1 MVKKRHENNDAESV
15 VDRTVLRCCVLA
27 ISLSIVWLTVF
38 FSLDL
43 NTKVKGFVGAV
54 GAIISFGCSSVPA
67 KLPAAERIGTFRFQI
82 FVTAG
87 NTSTS
92 LALAGLT
99 LLTRPQLRSSVSLT
113 PYGLLGALVL
123 TATQCAAWPAVHRL
137 GASVGPGIWCGVGM
151 GTSFLWGVAV
161 FHEDVRSLPAAVIAM
176 ALLVAGVALTAASQA
191 NEDVLRGSWPRWTT
205 ARSERQKVPSSKLD
219 ETALPLL
226 PVEVPEEPTST
237 FAAFRTGVSF
247 AVLTGLL
254 DGTLMT
260 AFTAYEKSKRGG
272 SNGGL
277 EYLSM
282 SYLLSFGLAL
292 PMVAIPVVT
301 AALQISER
309 IVAHRG
315 GCSSSST
322 KDALVRDPRPCA
334 DTIVALTGICSG
346 FLWACGN
353 FGSLHATLG
362 LGQAIGF
369 PLTQVCVLVSAGWGI
384 GAFGEIPSAT
394 GRVLYAGASVL
405 VLGGAVLLAD
415 QVSS

>member
-1 MVKKRHENNDAESV
+1 MVKRCHENYDAESV

-27 ISLSIVWLTVF
+27 VGLSIIWLTVF
-38 FSLDL
+38 FNLNL
-43 NTKVKGFVGAV
+43 NTKTIGFVGAV

-67 KLPAAERIGTFRFQI
+67 KLPAAEKIGTFRFQI

-87 NTSTS
+87 NTSTT
-92 LALAGLT
+92 LALAGLM
-99 LLTRPQLRSSVSLT
+99 LLTRPQLRSRVSLT

-123 TATQCAAWPAVHRL
+123 TATQCAAWPTVHRL

-161 FHEDVRSLPAAVIAM
+161 FHDDVRSLPAAVIAM

-191 NEDVLRGSWPRWTT
+191 NEDVLRGSWPLWTT
-205 ARSERQKVPSSKLD
+205 AQSELQKASSSKLD
-219 ETALPLL
+219 ESALPLL
-226 PVEVPEEPTST
+226 PVEVPEKQTST
-237 FAAFRTGVSF
+237 FAAFQTGVSF

-260 AFTAYEKSKRGG
+260 AFTAYEKLKRDGR
-272 SNGGL
+272 NGEI

-292 PMVAIPVVT
+292 PVVAIPVVT
-301 AALQISER
+301 AALQFSER
-309 IVAHRG
+309 MVAHRGG

-322 KDALVRDPRPCA
+322 EDALVRGPRV
-334 DTIVALTGICSG
+334 DTSVALTGICSG

-384 GAFGEIPSAT
+384 GAFGEIPSVT
-394 GRVLYAGASVL
+394 GRGLFVGASVL